1 MVMVVGETSM
11 ELDQCFQ
18 MTMMNMEGVSI
29 KEWKDIPVELLMRIL
44 PLVDDRNVIAASGV
58 CSGWRDAIS
67 LGLTRLR
74 LSWYLSLSL
83 KHNHLFS
90 CNNNMNSLVL
100 SLAPKFVKLQTLILR
115 QDKPQLEDNAVEAIA
130 IHCHELQEL
139 DLSKSLRLT
148 DRSLYSLAHG
158 CPNLTKLNLSGCTS
172 FSDKAIAYLTR
183 SCRNL

>member
-18 MTMMNMEGVSI
+18 MNMEGVSL

-44 PLVDDRNVIAASGV
+44 P
-58 CSGWRDAIS
+58 
-67 LGLTRLR
+67 
-74 LSWYLSLSL
+74 
-83 KHNHLFS
+83 

-172 FSDKAIAYLTR
+172 FSDKAITYLTR

>member
-18 MTMMNMEGVSI
+18 MNMEGVSL
-29 KEWKDIPVELLMRIL
+29 KEWKDIPIELLMRIL
-44 PLVDDRNVIAASGV
+44 P
-58 CSGWRDAIS
+58 
-67 LGLTRLR
+67 
-74 LSWYLSLSL
+74 
-83 KHNHLFS
+83 

-130 IHCHELQEL
+130 IHRHELQEL

>member
-1 MVMVVGETSM
+1 MVVGETSM

-18 MTMMNMEGVSI
+18 TNMEGVSL

-44 PLVDDRNVIAASGV
+44 P
-58 CSGWRDAIS
+58 
-67 LGLTRLR
+67 
-74 LSWYLSLSL
+74 
-83 KHNHLFS
+83 

-139 DLSKSLRLT
+139 DISKSLRLT

-158 CPNLTKLNLSGCTS
+158 CPNLTKLNLSGCIS